1 MSNLHSCVGDIW
13 SENGISILAV
23 MGYWITKNMQLRE
36 KLLVVIGWEKDRH
49 TGDNIKA
56 KTLEGL
62 HKTWGIGQSVAD
74 VPNRVFGSTPDEG
87 SNMLK
92 AWKVFEGSGCVAHL
106 GSSALGCALKVNSEV
121 MSLVK
126 KIKGI
131 IAHFHKSNKV

>member
-62 HKTWGIGQSVAD
+62 HKTWGIDNLLRMFRIVYLVARRMK
-74 VPNRVFGSTPDEG
+74 VATCLRHGRC
-87 SNMLK
+87 LK
-92 AWKVFEGSGCVAHL
+92 G
-106 GSSALGCALKVNSEV
+106 
-121 MSLVK
+121 LVVLHTE
-126 KIKGI
+126 
-131 IAHFHKSNKV
+131 AQVLWAAP